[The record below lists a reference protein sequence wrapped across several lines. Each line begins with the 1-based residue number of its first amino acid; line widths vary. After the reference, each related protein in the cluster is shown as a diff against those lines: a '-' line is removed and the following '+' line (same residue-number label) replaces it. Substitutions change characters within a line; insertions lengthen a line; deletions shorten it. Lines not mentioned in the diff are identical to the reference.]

1 MSDTARDGAT
11 PGRFRLNEPGVIADV
26 IDGEA
31 VIMNLE
37 RGSYYG
43 LDQVGADI
51 WRSILAGRSTEEI
64 ADAISERLT
73 VPRERARADIER
85 VTRQMLEE
93 DLIVATPGEGHP
105 AGSPAAIE
113 IASTTYVEPTL
124 TVYSDMKQL
133 LAFDPPLPGIQTY
146 PTT

>member
-1 MSDTARDGAT
+1 MSQSAHDGA
-11 PGRFRLNEPGVIADV
+11 PQGRFRLNEPTVIADV

-51 WRSILAGRSTEEI
+51 WRSILAGWSTEEI
-64 ADAISERLT
+64 ATAMSERLA
-73 VPRERARADIER
+73 VARERARADVER
-85 VTRQMLEE
+85 ITREMLEE
-93 DLIVATPGEGHP
+93 DLIVAASGDR
-105 AGSPAAIE
+105 AADGSPSALE

-133 LAFDPPLPGIQTY
+133 LAFDPPLPGIQAY